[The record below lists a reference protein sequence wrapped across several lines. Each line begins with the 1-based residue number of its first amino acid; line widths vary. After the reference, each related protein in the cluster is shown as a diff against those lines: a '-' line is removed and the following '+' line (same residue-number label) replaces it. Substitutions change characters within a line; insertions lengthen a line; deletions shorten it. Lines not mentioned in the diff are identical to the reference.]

1 MKHLLFLQQT
11 PATAKVIEPTEPLD
25 FNDLYIIIINW
36 LLLHGP
42 RIIIAIVFFMT
53 GQWLIKLFR
62 RWLQNILIRK
72 KVYSSVRPFL
82 SSMLD
87 VVAQILLFIVV
98 MQIIGLKLTLFA
110 AIVASFGVAL
120 GLALSGTLQNFTCGL
135 LILLLKPFKVSDRI
149 IAQGQEG
156 VVESIQIF
164 YTVVKSKDNRTVIIP
179 NSKLSNEVIIKIK
192 EDINPP
198 VGTSPRHD

>member
-1 MKHLLFLQQT
+1 MKYLLLLQQT
-11 PATAKVIEPTEPLD
+11 PAAAKVIETTEPLD
-25 FNDLYIIIINW
+25 FNDLYNIVVNW
-36 LLLHGP
+36 LLLNGP
-42 RIIIAIVFFMT
+42 RILIAIVVFMI

-62 RWLQNILIRK
+62 RWLQNILTRK
-72 KVYSSVRPFL
+72 RVYTSVRPFL

-98 MQIIGLKLTLFA
+98 MQIVGLKLTLFA

-135 LILLLKPFKVSDRI
+135 LILFLKPFKVTDRI
-149 IAQGQEG
+149 VAQGQEG

-164 YTVVKSKDNRTVIIP
+164 YTIVKTKDNRTVIIP
-179 NSKLSNEVIIKIK
+179 NSKLSNEVIVKIQ
-192 EDINPP
+192 EGGTPP
-198 VGTSPRHD
+198 VEANVRR